1 MITFMKAAICVI
13 SSSDISSLSDLF
25 PPQAEFVPPAK
36 EEWGGDLSADA
47 GSGLKKTQY
56 KYILNV

>member
-1 MITFMKAAICVI
+1 MITFMIAAICVI
-13 SSSDISSLSDLF
+13 SSLDISSLSDLF

-47 GSGLKKTQY
+47 GSRLKKTQY
-56 KYILNV
+56 K